1 MAEITIDSTVI
12 FEKNYTALADP
23 SIRFI
28 INEGGSRS
36 SKTYSLCQ
44 MVIVYCLQ
52 HSGKVV
58 SIVRKTFP
66 ALRATVMR
74 DFFEIM
80 KAMEIYEVQSHNKS
94 EHIYTFSNG
103 SIVEFFSVDD
113 EQKIRGR
120 KRDLGWCNEANE
132 LWFEDFQ
139 QLNMRTEQKLIF
151 DYNPS
156 ESSSWLYE
164 LPMDESIIIKSTYKD
179 NPFLP
184 DSIKR
189 QIEDLKRT
197 DEALYQ
203 IYALGEKAISKSNIY
218 SNWSFVKHRPARFVN
233 YVYGLDFGYNHP
245 TALVRVYWCDN
256 DIYIEPVIYE
266 SYLTTTNLID
276 KMGNLGIEK
285 HVTIVADYARPEI
298 IAEMNNAGY
307 DVQNANKVVKK
318 GIDNIKTF
326 GVVCEEDPR
335 IKKEYENYKWK
346 KVGDIITDEPV
357 KLFDDAMDAIRY
369 AATHIRQEY
378 YTDDSYFA
386 F

>member
-1 MAEITIDSTVI
+1 VEIQATNI
-12 FEKNYTALADP
+12 FSRNWDALNSDV
-23 SIRFI
+23 RFI
-28 INEGGSRS
+28 INQGGSRS

-44 MVIVYCLQ
+44 MIIVYCVQ
-52 HSGKVV
+52 NPNKVV

-80 KAMEIYEVQSHNKS
+80 KDLEIYEKANHNMS
-94 EHIYTFSNG
+94 ENIYRFPNG

-120 KRDLGWCNEANE
+120 KRDIGWCNEANE

-139 QLNMRTEQKLIF
+139 QLNMRTEEKLIF

-156 ESSSWLYE
+156 DSSSWLYK
-164 LPMDESIIIKSTYKD
+164 LPPEESVLIKSTYRD

-184 DSIKR
+184 ESIKR

-218 SNWSFVKHRPARFVN
+218 NNWTFLGRKPQRFQS

-245 TALVRVYWCDN
+245 TALIRVYWSDG
-256 DIYIEPVIYE
+256 DIWIEPVIYE
-266 SYLTTTNLID
+266 SYLTTSEL
-276 KMGNLGIEK
+276 IEK
-285 HVTIVADYARPEI
+285 FKQLEIEKTVDILADYSRPEI
-298 IAEMNNAGY
+298 IAELQNAGY
-307 DVQNANKVVKK
+307 NVNNANKSVKM
-318 GIDNIKTF
+318 GINFVKTF
-326 GVVCEEDPR
+326 GVFCQEDEAL
-335 IKKEYENYKWK
+335 KKEYENYKWK
-346 KVGDIITDEPV
+346 KVGDIITEEPV
-357 KLFDDAMDAIRY
+357 KLYDDAMDAVRY
-369 AATHIRQEY
+369 ATTYIKETY
-378 YTDDSYFA
+378 YTDDQYVA

>member
-1 MAEITIDSTVI
+1 MEINSTII
-12 FEKNYTALADP
+12 FKKNWSALQEKGV
-23 SIRFI
+23 RFV

-52 HSGKVV
+52 NPNKVV
-58 SIVRKTFP
+58 SIIRKTFP

-74 DFFEIM
+74 DFLEIL
-80 KAMEIYEVQSHNKS
+80 KDLDIYEKTNHNMS
-94 EHIYTFSNG
+94 ENIYRFPNG

-120 KRDLGWCNEANE
+120 KRDIAWCNEANE
-132 LWFEDFQ
+132 LFYDDFT
-139 QLNMRTEQKLIF
+139 QLNMRTETKLIF

-156 ESSSWLYE
+156 DSSSWLYE
-164 LPMDESIIIKSTYKD
+164 LPKDESILIKSTYKD

-184 DSIKR
+184 ETIKR

-218 SNWSFVKHRPARFVN
+218 SN
-233 YVYGLDFGYNHP
+233 
-245 TALVRVYWCDN
+245 
-256 DIYIEPVIYE
+256 
-266 SYLTTTNLID
+266 LTTSNLIE
-276 KMGNLGIEK
+276 KMKILNVEENVEIL
-285 HVTIVADYARPEI
+285 ADYSRPEI
-298 IAEMNNAGY
+298 IQEMNNSGFN
-307 DVQNANKVVKK
+307 VLNANKVVKK
-318 GIDNIKTF
+318 GIDNVKSF
-326 GVVCEEDPR
+326 GVFCEEDQR

-346 KVGDIITDEPV
+346 KIGDNITDEPI
-357 KLFDDAMDAIRY
+357 KLYDDAMDAVRY
-369 AATHIRQEY
+369 ATTYIKENY
-378 YTDDSYFA
+378 YTDDSYIA

>member
-1 MAEITIDSTVI
+1 MQIKGTEI
-12 FEKNYTALADP
+12 FEKNFNALNSDK
-23 SIRFI
+23 RFI
-28 INEGGSRS
+28 INQGGSRS

-44 MVIVYCLQ
+44 LMIVWCLQ
-52 HSGKVV
+52 NPNKVV

-74 DFFEIM
+74 DFFEVLKDLELYEKGNHNM
-80 KAMEIYEVQSHNKS
+80 SENIYR
-94 EHIYTFSNG
+94 FSNG

-132 LWFEDFQ
+132 LWFDDFQ
-139 QLNMRTEQKLIF
+139 QLNMRTESKLIF

-156 ESSSWLYE
+156 ESSGWLYE
-164 LPMDESIIIKSTYKD
+164 LPEEESILIKSTYKD

-184 DSIKR
+184 ESIKR

-218 SNWSFVKHRPARFVN
+218 SNWTFLQHRPSKFTQF
-233 YVYGLDFGYNHP
+233 VYGLDFGFNHP
-245 TALVRVYWCDN
+245 TALIRVYWHEK

-266 SYLTTTNLID
+266 SYLTTTDLID
-276 KMGNLGIEK
+276 RMGSLGIDK
-285 HVTIVADYARPEI
+285 STDILADYSRPEI
-298 IAEMNNAGY
+298 IAEMQIAGY
-307 DVQNANKVVKK
+307 NVNNANKVVKK
-318 GIDNIKTF
+318 GIDNVKTF
-326 GVVCEEDPR
+326 GVMCQDDPR
-335 IKKEYENYKWK
+335 LKKEYDNYKWK
-346 KVGDIITDEPV
+346 KIGDTITDEPV

-369 AATHIRQEY
+369 ATTFIKEMY
-378 YTDDSYFA
+378 FSDDGYIA

>member
-1 MAEITIDSTVI
+1 MEIKATKI
-12 FEKNYTALADP
+12 FSRNWNALENDD
-23 SIRFI
+23 IRFI
-28 INEGGSRS
+28 INQGGSRS

-44 MVIVYCLQ
+44 LIIVYCLQ
-52 HSGKVV
+52 NRGKTV

-80 KAMEIYEVQSHNKS
+80 RDLGIYEKAYHNMS
-94 EHIYTFSNG
+94 ENIYKFPNG

-120 KRDLGWCNEANE
+120 KRDIGWCNEANE

-139 QLNMRTEQKLIF
+139 QLNMRTEGKLIF

-156 ESSSWLYE
+156 ESASWLYE
-164 LPMDESIIIKSTYKD
+164 LPEHESIMIKSTYKD

-218 SNWSFVKHRPARFVN
+218 SGWIFLRERPERFQN
-233 YVYGLDFGYNHP
+233 FVYGLDFGYNHP
-245 TALVRVYWCDN
+245 TALVRVYWHEK
-256 DIYIEPVIYE
+256 DIFIENVIYE
-266 SYLTTTNLID
+266 SYLTTTQLIQ
-276 KMGNLGIEK
+276 KLETLGIGK
-285 HVTIVADYARPEI
+285 NDDILADYSRPEI
-298 IAEMNNAGY
+298 IAEMQTAGYNVNNATKG
-307 DVQNANKVVKK
+307 VKK
-318 GIDNIKTF
+318 GIDNVKTF
-326 GVVCEEDPR
+326 GVFALDDPAL
-335 IKKEYENYKWK
+335 KKEYDNYKWK
-346 KVGDIITDEPV
+346 KVGDNITDEPV
-357 KLFDDAMDAIRY
+357 KLFDDAMDAVQYAVRY
-369 AATHIRQEY
+369 IKDMY
-378 YTDDSYFA
+378 YSDDGYVA

>member
-1 MAEITIDSTVI
+1 MEIRATKV
-12 FEKNYTALADP
+12 FESNYKALEND

-28 INEGGSRS
+28 INQGGSRS

-44 MVIVYCLQ
+44 LLIVWCYKNPN
-52 HSGKVV
+52 KVV

-74 DFFEIM
+74 DFFEVL
-80 KAMEIYEVQSHNKS
+80 KDLDVYEVSNHNKS
-94 EHIYTFSNG
+94 EHIYKFPNG
-103 SIVEFFSVDD
+103 SIVEFFSIDD
-113 EQKIRGR
+113 EQKVRGR
-120 KRDLGWCNEANE
+120 KRDIGWCNEANE

-139 QLNMRTEQKLIF
+139 QLNMRTESKLIF

-156 ESSSWLYE
+156 ESASWLYE
-164 LPMDESIIIKSTYKD
+164 LPESESVLIKSTYKD

-184 DSIKR
+184 LSIKK
-189 QIEDLKRT
+189 QIEDLQRT

-203 IYALGEKAISKSNIY
+203 IYALGEKSISKLNIY
-218 SNWSFVKHRPARFVN
+218 SSWQFVKHRPPQFVN
-233 YVYGLDFGYNHP
+233 FVYGLDFGYNHP
-245 TALVRVYWCDN
+245 TALVRVYYYEK

-266 SYLTTTNLID
+266 SYLTTTQLIERFELLNID
-276 KMGNLGIEK
+276 KHTDIL
-285 HVTIVADYARPEI
+285 ADYSRPEI
-298 IAEMNNAGY
+298 IAEMQTAGY
-307 DVQNANKVVKK
+307 NVSNANKVVKK

-326 GVVCEEDPR
+326 GVLAEDFPQL
-335 IKKEYENYKWK
+335 KKEYDNYKWK

-369 AATHIRQEY
+369 ACTYIKEIY
-378 YTDDSYFA
+378 YSDDAYMA

>member
-1 MAEITIDSTVI
+1 LEIKATNI
-12 FEKNYTALADP
+12 FQRNYEALTNEG
-23 SIRFI
+23 IRFV
-28 INEGGSRS
+28 INQGGSRS

-44 MVIVYCLQ
+44 LIIVYCLQ
-52 HSGKVV
+52 NPNKVV

-80 KAMEIYEVQSHNKS
+80 RDLNIYEKTNHNMS
-94 EHIYTFSNG
+94 ENIYRFSNG
-103 SIVEFFSVDD
+103 SLVEFFSVDD

-139 QLNMRTEQKLIF
+139 QLNMRTEGKLIF

-156 ESSSWLYE
+156 ESTSWLYE
-164 LPMDESIIIKSTYKD
+164 LPENESVLIKSTYKD

-184 DSIKR
+184 ESIKR

-218 SNWSFVKHRPARFVN
+218 STWQFVREKPLRFEN

-245 TALVRVYWCDN
+245 TALVRVYWHEK

-266 SYLTTTNLID
+266 SYLTTTQLIERF
-276 KMGNLGIEK
+276 GQLGISK
-285 HVTIVADYARPEI
+285 TDDILADYARPEI
-298 IAEMNNAGY
+298 IAELQTAGY
-307 DVQNANKVVKK
+307 NVSNANKVVKK
-318 GIDNIKTF
+318 GIDNVKSF
-326 GVVCEEDPR
+326 GVFCQDDPR
-335 IKKEYENYKWK
+335 LKKEYDNYKWK
-346 KVGDIITDEPV
+346 KVGDTITDEPV
-357 KLFDDAMDAIRY
+357 KLFDDAMDAVRY
-369 AATHIRQEY
+369 ATHYIKEMY
-378 YTDDSYFA
+378 YTDDAYVA

>member
-1 MAEITIDSTVI
+1 MRVTSTVV
-12 FEKNYTALADP
+12 FENNYDALYN
-23 SIRFI
+23 SNVRFI
-28 INEGGSRS
+28 INQGGSRS

-44 MVIVYCLQ
+44 LIIVYCLQ
-52 HSGKVV
+52 NPNKVV

-80 KAMEIYEVQSHNKS
+80 KDLEIYEKANHNMS
-94 EHIYTFSNG
+94 ENIYRFPNG

-120 KRDLGWCNEANE
+120 KRDIGWCNEANE

-139 QLNMRTEQKLIF
+139 QLNMRTEEKLIF

-156 ESSSWLYE
+156 DSSSWLYK
-164 LPMDESIIIKSTYKD
+164 LPPEESVLIKSTYRD

-184 DSIKR
+184 ESIKR

-218 SNWSFVKHRPARFVN
+218 NNWTFLGRKPQRFQS

-245 TALVRVYWCDN
+245 TALIRVYWSDG
-256 DIYIEPVIYE
+256 DIWIEPVIYE
-266 SYLTTTNLID
+266 SYLTTSEL
-276 KMGNLGIEK
+276 IEK
-285 HVTIVADYARPEI
+285 FKQLEIEKTVDILADYSRPEI
-298 IAEMNNAGY
+298 IAELQNAGY
-307 DVQNANKVVKK
+307 NVNNANKSVKM
-318 GIDNIKTF
+318 GINFVKTF
-326 GVVCEEDPR
+326 GVYCQEDEAL
-335 IKKEYENYKWK
+335 KKEYENYKWK
-346 KVGDIITDEPV
+346 KIGDIITEEPV
-357 KLFDDAMDAIRY
+357 KLYDDAMDAVRY
-369 AATHIRQEY
+369 ATTYIKETY
-378 YTDDSYFA
+378 YTDDQYVA

>member
-1 MAEITIDSTVI
+1 MSRLQINSTVI
-12 FEKNYTALADP
+12 FEKNFDALQDP

-28 INEGGSRS
+28 VNQGGSRS

-44 MVIVYCLQ
+44 LIIVYCLQ
-52 HSGKVV
+52 NPNKVV

-74 DFFEIM
+74 DFFEVL
-80 KAMEIYEVQSHNKS
+80 KDLDLYEKTSHNMS
-94 EHIYTFSNG
+94 ENIYRFNNG
-103 SIVEFFSVDD
+103 SLVEFFSVDD

-120 KRDLGWCNEANE
+120 KRDIGWCNEANE

-139 QLNMRTEQKLIF
+139 QLNMRTETKMIF

-164 LPMDESIIIKSTYKD
+164 LPKDESILIKSTYKD

-184 DSIKR
+184 ESIKR

-203 IYALGEKAISKSNIY
+203 IYALGEQAISKSNIY
-218 SNWSFVKHRPARFVN
+218 SNWQFVKHRPARFTN

-245 TALVRVYWCDN
+245 TALIRVYWHEK
-256 DIYIEPVIYE
+256 DIYIESVIYQ
-266 SYLTTTNLID
+266 SYLTTSEL
-276 KMGNLGIEK
+276 IEK
-285 HVTIVADYARPEI
+285 FKELKIEQNTDILADYSRPEI
-298 IAEMNNAGY
+298 IAEMQNAGFN
-307 DVQNANKVVKK
+307 VNNANKVVKK
-318 GIDNIKTF
+318 GIDSVKTF
-326 GVVCEEDPR
+326 GVYCEDVPHL
-335 IKKEYENYKWK
+335 KKEYDNYKWK
-346 KVGDIITDEPV
+346 KVGDTITDEPV
-357 KLFDDAMDAIRY
+357 KLYDDAMDAVRY
-369 AATHIRQEY
+369 ATMFIKEMY
-378 YTDDSYFA
+378 YTDNSYIA

>member
-1 MAEITIDSTVI
+1 MEIQVTKI
-12 FEKNYTALADP
+12 FDKNFKALNSDK
-23 SIRFI
+23 RFI
-28 INEGGSRS
+28 INQGGSRS

-44 MVIVYCLQ
+44 LIIVWCLKNPN
-52 HSGKVV
+52 KVV

-74 DFFEIM
+74 DFFEVLKDLELYE
-80 KAMEIYEVQSHNKS
+80 KASHNMS
-94 EHIYTFSNG
+94 ENIYRFDNG

-120 KRDLGWCNEANE
+120 KRDIGWCNEANE
-132 LWFEDFQ
+132 LWFDDFQ
-139 QLNMRTEQKLIF
+139 QLNMRTESKLIF

-156 ESSSWLYE
+156 ESSGWLYE
-164 LPMDESIIIKSTYKD
+164 LPEAESVLIKSTYKD

-184 DSIKR
+184 ESIKR

-218 SNWSFVKHRPARFVN
+218 TNWTFVQHRPSKFTQ
-233 YVYGLDFGYNHP
+233 YVYGLDFGFNHP
-245 TALVRVYWCDN
+245 TALIRVYWHEK

-266 SYLTTTNLID
+266 SYLTTSDLIERFN
-276 KMGNLGIEK
+276 NLGIDK
-285 HVTIVADYARPEI
+285 SIDILADYSRPEI
-298 IAEMNNAGY
+298 IAEMQIAGY
-307 DVQNANKVVKK
+307 NVNNANKVVKK
-318 GIDNIKTF
+318 GIDNVKTF
-326 GVVCEEDPR
+326 GVMCQDDPR
-335 IKKEYENYKWK
+335 MKKEYDNYKWK
-346 KVGDIITDEPV
+346 KIGDTITDEPV

-369 AATHIRQEY
+369 ATTFIKEMY
-378 YTDDSYFA
+378 FSDDGYIA